1 MTNIVTIKYYCND
14 CKMEFEVT
22 YDDEK
27 FDVPTHCVAC
37 GSDNDLT
44 EKCDRK

>member
-27 FDVPTHCVAC
+27 FEP
-37 GSDNDLT
+37 SN
-44 EKCDRK
+44 K